1 MVDAPL
7 VYDVGGSDFRQGIER
22 AASVNFRDLFYY
34 FFNVRVFLETL
45 PDLLQGLLVTV
56 EIAFLSLCLGF
67 VLGLILAVL
76 RVAVKRRSNP
86 LIVRLLNLPIALY
99 VDVLRSIPPLVI
111 LIVVYYAL
119 PYIGLVIPRFWAA
132 VLTFVVILSA
142 FAEEIFRAGIESIDR
157 GQIEAARS
165 LGLSYITTMIY
176 VVIPQAFRVA
186 LPPMTSRMIAI
197 TKDVSLASVIG
208 VADVLKKARA
218 AQAFLANPTPL
229 FSAALLFTILFLPL
243 VRISMYLEK
252 RLAK

>member
-1 MVDAPL
+1 M
-7 VYDVGGSDFRQGIER
+7 
-22 AASVNFRDLFYY
+22 NFRDLFYY
-34 FFNVRVFLETL
+34 FFNIRVFIDTL
-45 PDLLQGLLVTV
+45 PDLLLGLVVTI
-56 EIAFLSLCLGF
+56 EIAALSLILGF
-67 VLGLILAVL
+67 VLGLILAVI
-76 RVAVKRRSNP
+76 RVAVKRPHNL
-86 LIVRLLNLPIALY
+86 LIIRLLNIPIALY

-119 PYIGLVIPRFWAA
+119 PYIGMLIPRFWSA

-142 FAEEIFRAGIESIDR
+142 FSEEIFRAGIESIDR

-165 LGLSYITTMIY
+165 LGLSYIKTMSY
-176 VVIPQAFRVA
+176 VVIPQAFRIA

-243 VRISMYLEK
+243 VRLSMYLEK
-252 RLAK
+252 KLAE

>member
-1 MVDAPL
+1 M
-7 VYDVGGSDFRQGIER
+7 
-22 AASVNFRDLFYY
+22 NFEDLFHY
-34 FFNVRVFLETL
+34 FFNVNVFVETL
-45 PDLLQGLLVTV
+45 PDLLKGLLVTV
-56 EIAFLSLCLGF
+56 EMAVLSLCLGF
-67 VLGLILAVL
+67 VWGLILAVI
-76 RVAVKRRSNP
+76 RVAVKRRGNP
-86 LIVRLLNLPIALY
+86 FIIRLLNVPIAIY
-99 VDVLRSIPPLVI
+99 VDVLRAIPPLVA
-111 LIVVYYAL
+111 LVVVYYAL
-119 PYIGLVIPRFWAA
+119 PYVGVTIPRFWAA

-142 FAEEIFRAGIESIDR
+142 FAEEIFRAGIESVDP

-165 LGLSYITTMIY
+165 LGLSYVQTMSS

-243 VRISMYLEK
+243 VRFSMYLEK
-252 RLAK
+252 RLAD

>member
-1 MVDAPL
+1 M
-7 VYDVGGSDFRQGIER
+7 
-22 AASVNFRDLFYY
+22 NFQDLFYY
-34 FFNVRVFLETL
+34 FFNIRVFIDTL
-45 PDLLQGLLVTV
+45 PDLLQGLVVTI
-56 EIAFLSLCLGF
+56 EIAALSLILGF
-67 VLGLILAVL
+67 VLGLILAVI
-76 RVAVKRRSNP
+76 RVAVKRPRNL
-86 LIVRLLNLPIALY
+86 LIIRLLNIPIALY

-119 PYIGLVIPRFWAA
+119 PYIGMLIPRFWSA

-142 FAEEIFRAGIESIDR
+142 FSEEIFRAGIEAIDR

-165 LGLSYITTMIY
+165 LGLSYIKTMSY
-176 VVIPQAFRVA
+176 VVIPQAFRIA

-243 VRISMYLEK
+243 VRLSMYLEK
-252 RLAK
+252 KLAE

>member
-1 MVDAPL
+1 
-7 VYDVGGSDFRQGIER
+7 
-22 AASVNFRDLFYY
+22 VNFQDLFYY
-34 FFNVRVFLETL
+34 FFNIRVFIDTL
-45 PDLLQGLLVTV
+45 PDLLQGLVVTI
-56 EIAFLSLCLGF
+56 EIAALSLILGF
-67 VLGLILAVL
+67 VLGLILAVI
-76 RVAVKRRSNP
+76 RVAVKRPRNL
-86 LIVRLLNLPIALY
+86 LIIRLLNIPIALY

-119 PYIGLVIPRFWAA
+119 PYIGMLIPRFWSA

-142 FAEEIFRAGIESIDR
+142 FSEEIFRAGIEAIDR

-165 LGLSYITTMIY
+165 LGLSYIKTMSY
-176 VVIPQAFRVA
+176 VVIPQAFRIA

-243 VRISMYLEK
+243 VRLSMYLEK
-252 RLAK
+252 KLAE